1 MAKWFGLASLFGG
14 RKSDIVSSRQL
25 QAFIDVYSSRLS
37 RAGVPVNWQTALT
50 VSTMMAICR
59 VLMDGVAQ
67 VPFKL
72 FLESNG
78 SRSPAKA
85 HPLYDLVSAQP
96 NGWQTSFDFRE
107 MLMLHLVLTN
117 NAYVFLNKVGSQ
129 RKIRE
134 MIPIEPN
141 RVQVKQLDDYRL
153 EYHVTGKTGHVQVFG
168 QDAIWHLRG
177 PSWNG
182 WSGLDAVK
190 LARDAIGLSM
200 AIEQGQASF
209 QKGGGQQ
216 PGVYSTKETMG
227 PEKFEFLSAWLD
239 RHLPGGDRFGK
250 PLILDD
256 GAEYAATTMT
266 GVDQQLLET
275 RKHQV
280 EEMCRPFRVMPLMV
294 GHPADMAARAATESI
309 IQMHVTHT
317 LMPWY
322 VRIEQSATMNLLTPE
337 DRAAGYYLKFVP
349 NALMR
354 GSSKDRAE
362 YYSKALG
369 SGGTKGWMTQN
380 DVRDLE
386 ELDRSS
392 DPEADKLPQPTGQQK
407 AAGLTETDNP
417 PSDDNQ
423 EHDK

>member
-14 RKSDIVSSRQL
+14 RKSELASSREL
-25 QAFIDVYSSRLS
+25 QAFIDVYGSRLS
-37 RAGVPVNWQTALT
+37 KAGVTVTWQTALT

-72 FLESNG
+72 FLEADG
-78 SRSPAKA
+78 SRAPAKD
-85 HPLYDLVSAQP
+85 HPLYDLVALQP
-96 NGWQTSFDFRE
+96 NSWQTSFDFRST
-107 MLMLHLVLTN
+107 LMLHLALTN
-117 NAYVFLNKVGSQ
+117 NAIIFVNKVGSQ

-134 MIPIEPN
+134 MIPIEPG
-141 RVQVKQLDDYRL
+141 RVQIKQLDDYRL
-153 EYHVTGKTGHVQVFG
+153 EYHVTGKDGKVQVFG
-168 QDAIWHLRG
+168 QDAIWHIRG

-209 QKGGGQQ
+209 QKSGGQQ
-216 PGVYSTKETMG
+216 PGVFSTKEVLT
-227 PEKFEFLSAWLD
+227 PERFAFLSAWLD

-250 PLILDD
+250 PLVLDD
-256 GAEYAATTMT
+256 SAEYASTTMT

-275 RKHQV
+275 RRHQV

-337 DRAAGYYLKFVP
+337 DREAGYYLKFVP

-386 ELDRSS
+386 ELDRSN
-392 DPEADKLPQPTGQQK
+392 DPEADKLPQPTAQTQAPK
-407 AAGLTETDNP
+407 PAPADDP
-417 PSDDNQ
+417 PADDPEN
-423 EHDK
+423 DK

>member
-14 RKSDIVSSRQL
+14 RKSELASSREL
-25 QAFIDVYSSRLS
+25 QAFIDVYGSRLS
-37 RAGVPVNWQTALT
+37 KAGVTVTWQTALT

-72 FLESNG
+72 FVEADG
-78 SRSPAKA
+78 SRAPAKD
-85 HPLYDLVSAQP
+85 HPLYDLVALQP
-96 NGWQTSFDFRE
+96 NSWQTSFDFRE
-107 MLMLHLVLTN
+107 TLMLHLVLTN
-117 NAYVFLNKVGSQ
+117 NAFVFVNKVGSQ

-141 RVQVKQLDDYRL
+141 RVQVKQLDNYQL
-153 EYHVTGKTGHVQVFG
+153 EYHVTGKSGQAQVFG

-209 QKGGGQQ
+209 QKSGGQQ
-216 PGVYSTKETMG
+216 PGVFSTKEVLT
-227 PEKFEFLSAWLD
+227 PERFTFLSTWLD

-250 PLILDD
+250 PLVLDD
-256 GAEYAATTMT
+256 SAEYASTTMT

-275 RKHQV
+275 RRHQV

-337 DRAAGYYLKFVP
+337 DREAGYYLKFVP

-386 ELDRSS
+386 ELDRSN
-392 DPEADKLPQPTGQQK
+392 DPEADKLPQPTAQTQAPK
-407 AAGLTETDNP
+407 PTPADDRAA
-417 PSDDNQ
+417 DDPEN
-423 EHDK
+423 DK